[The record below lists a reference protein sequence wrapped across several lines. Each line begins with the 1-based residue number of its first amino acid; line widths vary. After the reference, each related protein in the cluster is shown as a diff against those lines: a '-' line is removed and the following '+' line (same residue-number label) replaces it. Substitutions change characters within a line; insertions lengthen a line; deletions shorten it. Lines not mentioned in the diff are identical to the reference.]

1 MKALRRLIEDH
12 QPSIALFVNTGQ
24 GKKVSVT
31 TPSASLGLVVQQL
44 RLAIKAAWPSVA
56 QLTQESF
63 PQAMRSELAALAAAC
78 GDDDLAKSIRAVS
91 ADEAKIARPPETTTE
106 TPLVVDPPHFHATHR
121 RASMYQSQAS
131 AYSALCARSFLFF
144 DLPFRQLHGLEDL
157 RLHTMIAGPTGCGKS
172 SLVERLAH
180 DTSAA
185 FMRLSIGSWIVQ
197 GADVSHGTPAVT
209 QIVQLMLRSPRVIV
223 FIDEFDKLSFDT
235 KNAQDWTRSI
245 ANDIFDLLDGR
256 LNWFSLHSRECV
268 RRGIDPVASSPDLLA
283 QYFRERV
290 FFVCAGTWQTEHT
303 ISRCGQDIPEAVRE
317 RADFPPELAR
327 RLHGEWLTIDYPER
341 EELEALL
348 KKQDIYLLAA
358 KCEHPVDLHGV
369 YGQVLRRGMS
379 AVDDLRASIA
389 LKAHAKT
396 KL

>member
-12 QPSIALFVNTGQ
+12 QTSIALSVNTAQ
-24 GKKVSVT
+24 GENASVT
-31 TPSASLGLVVQQL
+31 DLSAPLGLLAQQL
-44 RLAIKAAWPSVA
+44 RQTIKAVWPSVA
-56 QLTQESF
+56 QVTQESF
-63 PQAMRSELAALAAAC
+63 PQAMRSELAALAMAC
-78 GDDDLAKSIRAVS
+78 GDDDLAKSIRAAS
-91 ADEAKIARPPETTTE
+91 ADETKTVRPPETTE
-106 TPLVVDPPHFHATHR
+106 TPLVVPPPHFHATHR
-121 RASMYQSQAS
+121 HAPLYQSQAR

-157 RLHTMIAGPTGCGKS
+157 RLHTMLAGPTGCGKS

-185 FMRLSIGSWIVQ
+185 FMRLSVGSWIVQ

-235 KNAQDWTRSI
+235 KNAQDWARSI

-256 LNWFSLHSRECV
+256 LNWFGLHSRECV
-268 RRGIDPVASSPDLLA
+268 RRGIDPVASSPDRLA

-341 EELEALL
+341 EELESLL
-348 KKQDIYLLAA
+348 KKQDIYLLAT
-358 KCEHPVDLHGV
+358 KCEHPVDLHGI

-389 LKAHAKT
+389 LKAHAKI

>member
-12 QPSIALFVNTGQ
+12 QTSIALSVNTAQ
-24 GKKVSVT
+24 GENASVT
-31 TPSASLGLVVQQL
+31 DLSAPLGLLAQQL
-44 RLAIKAAWPSVA
+44 RQTIKAFWPSVA
-56 QLTQESF
+56 QVTQESF
-63 PQAMRSELAALAAAC
+63 SQAMRSELAALAMAC
-78 GDDDLAKSIRAVS
+78 GDDDLAKSIRATS
-91 ADEAKIARPPETTTE
+91 ADETKTVGPPETTE
-106 TPLVVDPPHFHATHR
+106 TPLVVPPPHFHATHR

-157 RLHTMIAGPTGCGKS
+157 RLHTMLAGPTGCGKS

-235 KNAQDWTRSI
+235 KNVQDWTRSI

-268 RRGIDPVASSPDLLA
+268 RRGIDPVASNPDRLA

-341 EELEALL
+341 EELEPLL

-358 KCEHPVDLHGV
+358 KCEHPVDLHGI

-389 LKAHAKT
+389 LKAHAKI